1 MFLNYIMNGSDI
13 TEQYLNKIYED
24 LSKEQM
30 RLMSD
35 LKNSNVDNGDKEK
48 DITKQFTFLNTL
60 MTTALRYRNLKRKIV
75 SKINL

>member
-1 MFLNYIMNGSDI
+1 MNGSDI
-13 TEQYLNKIYED
+13 TEQFLNKLYED

-35 LKNSNVDNGDKEK
+35 LKSNSNIDGDKEK

>member
-1 MFLNYIMNGSDI
+1 MNGSDI
-13 TEQYLNKIYED
+13 TEQYLNKLYED

-30 RLMSD
+30 RLMND
-35 LKNSNVDNGDKEK
+35 LKNSSGGGDG

>member
-1 MFLNYIMNGSDI
+1 MNGSDI
-13 TEQYLNKIYED
+13 TDQYLNKLYED

-30 RLMSD
+30 RLMND
-35 LKNSNVDNGDKEK
+35 LKNSNVDSGDKEK

>member
-1 MFLNYIMNGSDI
+1 MNGSDI
-13 TEQYLNKIYED
+13 TEQYLNKLYED

-30 RLMSD
+30 RLMND
-35 LKNSNVDNGDKEK
+35 LKNSSGGGDSEKEK

>member
-1 MFLNYIMNGSDI
+1 MNGSDI

>member
-1 MFLNYIMNGSDI
+1 MNGSDI
-13 TEQYLNKIYED
+13 TDQYLNKLYED

-35 LKNSNVDNGDKEK
+35 LKNSNVDSGDKEK

>member
-1 MFLNYIMNGSDI
+1 MNGSDI
-13 TEQYLNKIYED
+13 TEQYLNKLYED

-30 RLMSD
+30 RLMND
-35 LKNSNVDNGDKEK
+35 LKNSSGGGDGDKEK

>member
-30 RLMSD
+30 RLMND

>member
-1 MFLNYIMNGSDI
+1 MNGSDI
-13 TEQYLNKIYED
+13 TDQYLNKLYED

-35 LKNSNVDNGDKEK
+35 LKNSNADSGDKEK

>member
-1 MFLNYIMNGSDI
+1 MNGSDI
-13 TEQYLNKIYED
+13 TEQYLNKLYED

>member
-1 MFLNYIMNGSDI
+1 MNGSDI

-30 RLMSD
+30 RLMND

>member
-1 MFLNYIMNGSDI
+1 MLINYIMNGSDI
-13 TEQYLNKIYED
+13 TDQYLNKLYED

-30 RLMSD
+30 RLMND
-35 LKNSNVDNGDKEK
+35 LKNSNVDSGDKEK

>member
-1 MFLNYIMNGSDI
+1 MNGSDI
-13 TEQYLNKIYED
+13 TDQYLNKLYED

-35 LKNSNVDNGDKEK
+35 LKNSNMESGDKEK

>member
-1 MFLNYIMNGSDI
+1 MLINYIMNGSDI
-13 TEQYLNKIYED
+13 TDQYLNKLYED

-35 LKNSNVDNGDKEK
+35 LKNSNVDSGDKEK